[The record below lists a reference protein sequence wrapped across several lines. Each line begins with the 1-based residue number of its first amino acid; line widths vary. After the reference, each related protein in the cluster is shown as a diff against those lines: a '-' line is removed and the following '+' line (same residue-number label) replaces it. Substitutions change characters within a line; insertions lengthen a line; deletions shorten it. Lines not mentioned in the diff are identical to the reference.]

1 MWALRIDAGPGYRV
15 YYALSGRRVVLLLC
29 GGNKSS
35 QDADMARA
43 VDFWRA
49 GNGERMMRSR
59 PHDNAM
65 AEFYRNDPRF
75 ALEVVNGIL
84 EDGDQAELLIVLR
97 QMAQAFGGVQAV
109 AEQAHLNPTQLYRT
123 LSPKG
128 NPALNSLLAILKA
141 MGLRLAV
148 QPLATPLAV
157 NFNGNPL
164 ILQGRMRDVQN
175 KES

>member
-1 MWALRIDAGPGYRV
+1 
-15 YYALSGRRVVLLLC
+15 
-29 GGNKSS
+29 
-35 QDADMARA
+35 
-43 VDFWRA
+43 
-49 GNGERMMRSR
+49 MMRTR
-59 PHDNAM
+59 PHDDAM
-65 AEFYRNDPRF
+65 AELYRNDPAF

-148 QPLATPLAV
+148 QPLAAPTSPTHA
-157 NFNGNPL
+157 
-164 ILQGRMRDVQN
+164 I
-175 KES
+175 